1 MAHRLLVVPGDND
14 TLRSLQGQLG
24 DDIDVQILNSA
35 NDALWEVRNAP
46 PEVII
51 ADVDLPGMSGLD
63 LAEILPNFGV
73 PTKVVL
79 WSREPDALAAQ
90 QAAAHGVHQFLN
102 GPLSDGE
109 LRQILRDMIQQTQPA
124 SVATPATVA
133 VPVEPPAPP
142 PAAPTPEPPRAA
154 DVGERPR
161 RERPASPEAARPA
174 PEQLSLLRKATRR
187 REGALVMTEENLAP
201 IRRCM
206 SDLRQE
212 VGSQCILLTD
222 RAGMVLTE
230 VGNSAGLPTV
240 ILLPLL
246 STSFSTAGQISQ
258 VLRENESSALYVQ
271 EGKHYNLYCFD
282 VLQRFMLVLIF
293 DNAASA
299 TKIGTVWVYAKRA
312 IREMQEMLA

>member
-1 MAHRLLVVPGDND
+1 
-14 TLRSLQGQLG
+14 
-24 DDIDVQILNSA
+24 
-35 NDALWEVRNAP
+35 
-46 PEVII
+46 
-51 ADVDLPGMSGLD
+51 
-63 LAEILPNFGV
+63 V

-79 WSREPDALAAQ
+79 WSREPDAQAAQ
-90 QAAAHGVHQFLN
+90 QAALHGVHQFLN
-102 GPLSDGE
+102 GPLSDSE
-109 LRQILRDMIQQTQPA
+109 LRQILRDIMQQAQPA
-124 SVATPATVA
+124 GVVTPATVSI
-133 VPVEPPAPP
+133 PVEQSPPPPAPI
-142 PAAPTPEPPRAA
+142 PEPARAA
-154 DVGERPR
+154 DSAERPR
-161 RERPASPEAARPA
+161 RERPAAPEPARPA
-174 PEQLSLLRKATRR
+174 PEQLSPLRKATRR

-222 RAGMVLTE
+222 RAGMVLAE